1 MYRKFFASVLILM
14 VLMAALTGCNSSAS
28 APKETTDNTAV
39 KKTGE
44 KITVAAAADLAL
56 AFKEIGDL
64 YEQTT
69 GNEAEI
75 TFSSSGTAREQIANG
90 APYDVYASANIKYVD
105 DLIAQDKIIAD
116 SKELYA
122 IGRVGAATLVS
133 SPLQIKEASDLLK
146 PEFKKIA
153 IANPDHAP
161 YGVAAKEALESMGLW
176 DKLKDKMV
184 YGKDIQD
191 VLTMVKTG
199 NVEAGLISLSV
210 VNKNEVNFLLFDD
223 KLHKPLKQAIAV
235 VKGTQH
241 EKAAREF
248 IKFVNGEQGR
258 EIMKKYGFVLPGE
271 V

>member
-1 MYRKFFASVLILM
+1 MNRKLIAQALVFLVFMAS
-14 VLMAALTGCNSSAS
+14 LTGCSAS
-28 APKETTDNTAV
+28 GTTPKDAADKNTTA
-39 KKTGE
+39 KTGV

-56 AFKEIGDL
+56 AFKEIGAL
-64 YEQTT
+64 YEKKT
-69 GNEAEI
+69 GNEAQI

-90 APYDVYASANIKYVD
+90 APYDVYASANIKFVD

-122 IGRVGAATLVS
+122 IGRIGAATLVK
-133 SPLQIKEASDLLK
+133 SPLQVKETGDLLK

-161 YGVAAKEALESMGLW
+161 YGLAAKEALVSMGLW
-176 DKLKDKMV
+176 DKLKDKLV
-184 YGKDIQD
+184 YAKDIQD
-191 VLTMVKTG
+191 ALTMIKTG
-199 NVEAGLISLSV
+199 NVEAGFISLSV
-210 VNKNEVNFLLFDD
+210 VNRDEVNFLLFDD
-223 KLHKPLKQAIAV
+223 KLHNPLNQAIAV
-235 VKGTQH
+235 VKTTQH
-241 EKAAREF
+241 EQAARDF